1 MTSKNFSRWSFI
13 FWVVYFQGK

>member
-1 MTSKNFSRWSFI
+1 MTSKHFSRWSFI